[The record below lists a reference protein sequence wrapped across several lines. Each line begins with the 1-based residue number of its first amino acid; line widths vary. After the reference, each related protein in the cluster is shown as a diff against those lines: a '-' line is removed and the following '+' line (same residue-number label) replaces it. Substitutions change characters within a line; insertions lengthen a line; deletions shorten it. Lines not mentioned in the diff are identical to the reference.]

1 MLFAN
6 QKFSIIKV
14 RMSNINA
21 NANANNNNNQIDFGL
36 LPKNIPSLCIPRV
49 FPNISEAR
57 IRKTFQ
63 DISIGRI
70 ENIEMIKGEK
80 FNRVFV
86 HLIWANTPDANY
98 VRNQVMTGKDVK
110 IIYDEPWFWMVSAS
124 RKPMTQLSYKT
135 DEFGRELRQPPPPT
149 GPPPPPQQRQQR
161 QQQQQPRQHHHQQ
174 PRQRQQQQQQPR
186 QQHYHHHQAPPPPP
200 PAPLQRQYA
209 HGEYEPP
216 LLTDEFG
223 REIRKQAPPPPPTL
237 PPIRVP
243 VRTSWSSCDNDVD
256 SDEEDKV
263 KEEVKPRFIPQS
275 PTSTP
280 PSLRHKQIH
289 PEEGAEVQV
298 KAQQE
303 EEEEEGTIKEEEDD
317 DAVSQAPTED
327 EEGSMTKKETK
338 SSKIDIDQPSTMT
351 MVEIKYD
358 FVIPVKKLRAK
369 KTKKTVAPEPLTHSQ
384 IYISPPPSPLRVSDL
399 S

>member
-1 MLFAN
+1 MLFAK
-6 QKFSIIKV
+6 QKFSTIKV

-21 NANANNNNNQIDFGL
+21 NANANNNNQIDFGL

-124 RKPMTQLSYKT
+124 RKPVVTTTQLSYKT

-149 GPPPPPQQRQQR
+149 GPPPPQQRQQPRQQQPRQQR
-161 QQQQQPRQHHHQQ
+161 QQQQPR
-174 PRQRQQQQQQPR
+174 QQQPR
-186 QQHYHHHQAPPPPP
+186 QHYHQAPPP

-209 HGEYEPP
+209 HGQYEPP

-223 REIRKQAPPPPPTL
+223 REIRRQAPPPPPTP
-237 PPIRVP
+237 PPIRRVVP
-243 VRTSWSSCDNDVD
+243 LHQPSWTSRDNEVD
-256 SDEEDKV
+256 SDDEDN
-263 KEEVKPRFIPQS
+263 EEVKPRFIPQS

-289 PEEGAEVQV
+289 PEEGAEEAHAQL
-298 KAQQE
+298 KAQQAQLKAQE
-303 EEEEEGTIKEEEDD
+303 EEEEEGAIKEEDDD

-327 EEGSMTKKETK
+327 EEGSRTKKETR
-338 SSKIDIDQPSTMT
+338 SSKIDIDQPST

-358 FVIPVKKLRAK
+358 FVIPVKKLVRAK
-369 KTKKTVAPEPLTHSQ
+369 KTTKKTIVATEPEA
-384 IYISPPPSPLRVSDL
+384 
-399 S
+399 